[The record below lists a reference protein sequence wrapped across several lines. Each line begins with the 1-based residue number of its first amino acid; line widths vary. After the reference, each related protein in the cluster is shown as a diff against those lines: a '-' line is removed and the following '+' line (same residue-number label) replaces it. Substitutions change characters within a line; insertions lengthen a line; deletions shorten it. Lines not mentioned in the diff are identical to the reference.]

1 MEQGKQKEE
10 GGKENLEK
18 DTHMKINEKKGKLP
32 EASEWQ
38 EQIEGYHQC
47 VGKKEEEN

>member
-18 DTHMKINEKKGKLP
+18 DTHMKINEKKR
-32 EASEWQ
+32 EATGS
-38 EQIEGYHQC
+38 
-47 VGKKEEEN
+47 K